1 MTDKA
6 KRYLDNMDNAIGTL
20 LIEPDS
26 IYSGREG
33 HERFARECGYALND
47 FFESD
52 QKEIVSASYGKLY
65 VKHCNLKPILNAKEW
80 IDIMLNQIRG

>member
-6 KRYLDNMDNAIGTL
+6 KKYLDNMDNAIGTL
-20 LIEPDS
+20 LIEPDG

-47 FFESD
+47 FCESD
-52 QKEIVSASYGKLY
+52 RTEIASASYGKLY
-65 VKHCNLKPILNAKEW
+65 VKHCNLKPILDAKEW
-80 IDIMLNQIRG
+80 INEMRSTMK

>member
-47 FFESD
+47 FCESD
-52 QKEIVSASYGKLY
+52 QKEILSASYGKLY
-65 VKHCNLKPILNAKEW
+65 VKHYNLKPILNAKEW